1 MDAIKRDA
9 ISRARLFISL
19 ANECTVTERN
29 KHEAFL
35 EAAIIFGRT
44 AIHRTK
50 TKYEKSRGWHQWWN
64 QLAQNSSVK
73 FLRDERDFILK
84 KASPKVS
91 QEVGVG
97 IQFDRAADHYYY
109 ESPGVRAVDTVE
121 YHINETD
128 RVVQEAGRQFGSQPS
143 S

>member
-1 MDAIKRDA
+1 MDEIKRDA

-19 ANECTVTERN
+19 TNECAVTERN
-29 KHEAFL
+29 NHEAFL

-50 TKYEKSRGWHQWWN
+50 TKYEKSADWHQWWN
-64 QLAQNSSVK
+64 QLARNPSVK

-84 KASPKVS
+84 EASPKVG
-91 QEVGVG
+91 QTVGVG
-97 IQFDRAADHYYY
+97 IEFDRAADHYYY
-109 ESPGVRAVDTVE
+109 ESPDVRAVDTVE

-128 RVVQEAGRQFGSQPS
+128 RVVHEAGQQFGSQPGS
-143 S
+143 